1 MSEVV
6 EKNVVETKREPLFS
20 KKNRKLI
27 TDPLNDNNP
36 ITVQVLGICSALA
49 ITVKLKPAVVMALS
63 VLFVLGVGNVVI
75 SLLRNYIP
83 NRIRIIVQLVVVASL
98 VILVDQVLKAY
109 VYDVSKQLSVFVG
122 LIITNCIIMGRFEA
136 FALGNT
142 PWKSFLDGVGN
153 AFGYGIILIIVAFFR
168 ELLGN
173 GTLFDFHVIPESWM
187 ISNGGFYANNG
198 LMLLPPM
205 ALIVVAIII
214 WVQRARNTK
223 LIENN

>member
-6 EKNVVETKREPLFS
+6 EKPVKVAEKEPLFS

-27 TDPLNDNNP
+27 SDPLDDNNP

-49 ITVKLKPAVVMALS
+49 ITVKLKPAIVMSLS

-83 NRIRIIVQLVVVASL
+83 NRIRIIVQLTVVASL
-98 VILVDQVLKAY
+98 VILVDQVLKAF
-109 VYDVSKQLSVFVG
+109 VYDISKQLSVFVG

-142 PWKSFLDGVGN
+142 PWKSFLDGIGN
-153 AFGYGIILIIVAFFR
+153 ALGYGIILIIVAFFR

-173 GTLFDFHVIPESWM
+173 GTLLDYHVIPNSWM
-187 ISNGGFYANNG
+187 LANGGFYANNG

-205 ALIVVAIII
+205 ALITVAVII